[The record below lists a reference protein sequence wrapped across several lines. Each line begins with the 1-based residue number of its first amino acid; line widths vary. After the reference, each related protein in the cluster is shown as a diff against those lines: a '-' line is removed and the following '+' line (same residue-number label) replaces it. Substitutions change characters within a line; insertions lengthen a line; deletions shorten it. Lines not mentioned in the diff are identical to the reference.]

1 MKNKLYLGWDIGG
14 ANTKVCVFD
23 QNFII
28 INLHTKN
35 IKVWD
40 NFSDIKLFFKYISN
54 IYKNYEIYNFITI
67 TAESCDNFTDRK
79 HGMTNILENCSNH
92 IVGNKLYYTNT
103 NKFVDYNSAIN
114 KTEKLFSTNW
124 MLTSKFL
131 NSKKNIDLII
141 DIGSTTTDIIFKDM
155 RIGSNINDYMRLV
168 NKTLL
173 YQGVVRTPLS
183 MMTDN
188 VLFKGNNISLVNEV
202 FATTGDIF
210 NLHGD
215 IDFSK
220 LDYLGADNLQFTKVN
235 SFTRLAR
242 IIGLDYKESERE
254 YLILLS
260 KYFKE
265 LFISKII
272 ENIKIIFSNKIGDIT
287 ISAIGEGRFLIEEI
301 SDKCGV
307 KYLLI
312 DEINDVTIKNIDKD
326 KVYTN
331 MTSALVVMNFIN
343 K

>member
-1 MKNKLYLGWDIGG
+1 
-14 ANTKVCVFD
+14 
-23 QNFII
+23 
-28 INLHTKN
+28 
-35 IKVWD
+35 

-79 HGMTNILENCSNH
+79 HGMTNILEYCSNH

-103 NKFVDYNSAIN
+103 NKFIDYNSAIN
-114 KTEKLFSTNW
+114 KTEELFSTNW

-155 RIGSNINDYMRLV
+155 HIGSNINDYMRLV

-188 VLFKGNNISLVNEV
+188 VLFKGNNTSLVNEV

-220 LDYLGADNLQFTKVN
+220 LDYLGSDNLQFTKVN

-254 YLILLS
+254 YLIVLS

-272 ENIKIIFSNKIGDIT
+272 ENIKIIFSNKIDDIT

>member
-23 QNFII
+23 QNFTI

-79 HGMTNILENCSNH
+79 HGMTNILEYCSNH

-114 KTEKLFSTNW
+114 KTEELFSTNW

-155 RIGSNINDYMRLV
+155 HIGSNINDYMRLV

-188 VLFKGNNISLVNEV
+188 VLFKGNNTSLVNEV

-220 LDYLGADNLQFTKVN
+220 LDYLGSDNLQFTKVN

-254 YLILLS
+254 YLIVLS

-272 ENIKIIFSNKIGDIT
+272 ENIKIIFSNKIDDIT

-312 DEINDVTIKNIDKD
+312 EDIDDLTIKNIDKD